1 MKSQPL
7 RHQARQLSLFNPP
20 PVLPTWERFPAN
32 ARREVLQLLA
42 EMLHRHRPRCSDI
55 RAAREVT
62 NE

>member
-7 RHQARQLSLFNPP
+7 RHRACQLSLFNSP
-20 PVLPTWERFPAN
+20 PVLPTWEHLPAN

-42 EMLHRHRPRCSDI
+42 QMLHRHRPPCSDVL
-55 RAAREVT
+55 AAREVI